1 MYRGD
6 NEILIKIMNNNNDK
20 ELMKENKEKE
30 QKSNIEDVKFED
42 QHKEEKKPKGKSR
55 KKKETKEDKLVA
67 QNEELQEKYN
77 DLNDRFL
84 RLYSEFDN
92 FRKRNAKEK
101 LELIKSASQDLIV
114 DLLPI
119 LDDLE
124 RGIDA
129 FKEHNAD
136 PELIK
141 GVELIYNKFYNIL
154 KQKGLKSMDSMGK
167 EFDTDWHE
175 ALTNIPAPSEDLK
188 GKVVDVIQKGY
199 LLNDK
204 VIRYARVVVGN

>member
-1 MYRGD
+1 MKKK
-6 NEILIKIMNNNNDK
+6 ENNK
-20 ELMKENKEKE
+20 SMKENIEKE
-30 QKSNIEDVKFED
+30 QNSNVEDVKFED
-42 QHKEEKKPKGKSR
+42 KQTEEKKPKGKSR

-101 LELIKSASQDLIV
+101 LELIKTASQNLIV

-124 RGIDA
+124 RGIEA

-154 KQKGLKSMDSMGK
+154 KQKGLKAMDSMGK

-175 ALTNIPAPSEDLK
+175 AITNIPAPSEDLK

-204 VIRYARVVVGN
+204 VIRYAKVIVGN

>member
-1 MYRGD
+1 MMMKKK
-6 NEILIKIMNNNNDK
+6 ENNK
-20 ELMKENKEKE
+20 SMKENIEKE
-30 QKSNIEDVKFED
+30 QNSNVEDVKFED
-42 QHKEEKKPKGKSR
+42 QQTEEKKPKGKSR

-101 LELIKSASQDLIV
+101 LELIKTASQNLIV

-124 RGIDA
+124 RGIEA

-154 KQKGLKSMDSMGK
+154 KQKGLKAMDSMGK

-175 ALTNIPAPSEDLK
+175 AITNIPAPSEDLK

-204 VIRYARVVVGN
+204 VIRYAKVIVGN